1 MALRK
6 ILWMKKRK
14 LKMAK
19 IDYYYVWIRPEGAT
33 ITCKPSAL
41 ETYAEA
47 YWRQEYAT
55 VWYKSPK
62 KKTAKV
68 V

>member
-1 MALRK
+1 
-6 ILWMKKRK
+6 
-14 LKMAK
+14 MAK

-41 ETYAEA
+41 EMYSKADR
-47 YWRQEYAT
+47 WQEYAS
-55 VWYKSPK
+55 VWRKSPK
-62 KKTAKV
+62 KKSAKV

>member
-1 MALRK
+1 
-6 ILWMKKRK
+6 
-14 LKMAK
+14 MAK
-19 IDYYYVWIRPEGAT
+19 LDYYIIATDYAWIKPEEGAT
-33 ITCKPSAL
+33 TTWKPSAL

-47 YWRQEYAT
+47 YWRQEYAS